1 MLWHIQILDLSG
13 NVKQQIDFEGSEA
26 RAKQLASTT
35 HLKYKKE
42 HKETIDYGPDRPLRK
57 YKRLPR
63 WQHEWK

>member
-35 HLKYKKE
+35 HLKYKQE
-42 HKETIDYGPDRPLRK
+42 HKEIIDYGPDRPLRK

-63 WQHEWK
+63 WRYEWK